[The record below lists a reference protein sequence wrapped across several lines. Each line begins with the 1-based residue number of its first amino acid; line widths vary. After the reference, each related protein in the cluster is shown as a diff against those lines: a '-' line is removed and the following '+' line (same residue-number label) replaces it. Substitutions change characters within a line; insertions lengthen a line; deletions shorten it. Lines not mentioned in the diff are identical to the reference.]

1 MLGGIASAL
10 IVFSARRSVIEGHV
24 AVAGTAFIIMW
35 TVARW
40 LLTVIAIS
48 LLFSVFT
55 TSA

>member
-1 MLGGIASAL
+1 
-10 IVFSARRSVIEGHV
+10 
-24 AVAGTAFIIMW
+24 VAGTAFIFMW

-48 LLFSVFT
+48 PLFSVFT